1 MEQLNIF
8 LVSEPVKEIADQ
20 LWTGL
25 IIFTIAI
32 IAVGIAIAVWRIV
45 VFFNSGNRYLKQ
57 QKQREEAIR
66 KLKNRKKK
74 HKWFCN

>member
-74 HKWFCN
+74 HK

>member
-1 MEQLNIF
+1 MEQLNNY
-8 LVSEPVKEIADQ
+8 LVSQPVKEIADQ

-45 VFFNSGNRYLKQ
+45 VLFNSGKRYLKQ

-74 HKWFCN
+74 HK

>member
-1 MEQLNIF
+1 MEHYINL

-25 IIFTIAI
+25 IFLTVWIL
-32 IAVGIAIAVWRIV
+32 AVGIAIAVWRIV
-45 VFFNSGNRYLKQ
+45 VFFNSGNRNLKQ